1 MNPEN
6 SDDQSQVR
14 QTIKDNLECW
24 MQFCFLAF
32 VCFFIL
38 GIILA
43 LKISPILLTGF
54 LIAYEVLL
62 LMAINK
68 HIHKGRFYIL
78 NLVLG
83 NLINIA
89 SLILLV
95 LGHSR
100 FISVAYSSI
109 PLFFSLP
116 LAFFIEP
123 RLSQPCKKLTRV
135 AKLVFKTL
143 TAITLILV
151 GFKLDNKLGWS
162 WSFVFWPFWV
172 CAFGAGLYSTGVFI
186 PLVGS
191 LTSYFS
197 GGTSFDS
204 VLGPAYL
211 FYVATSS
218 TFAISYFLTNVHYLF
233 TLNFSGIIV
242 PLSLLE
248 LNLGIILAITFG
260 CRKGL
265 M

>member
-6 SDDQSQVR
+6 SDDQSQAR
-14 QTIKDNLECW
+14 QAIKESLECW
-24 MQFCFLAF
+24 MQFGFLVF

-43 LKISPILLTGF
+43 LKISPVFLTGF
-54 LIAYEVLL
+54 LLAYEVLL
-62 LMAINK
+62 LMAIKK
-68 HIHKGRFYIL
+68 HIHKGRLYIL
-78 NLVLG
+78 NLVLET
-83 NLINIA
+83 LINIA
-89 SLILLV
+89 FLTLLV
-95 LGHSR
+95 LGHSK
-100 FISVAYSSI
+100 FFSVVYSGI
-109 PLFFSLP
+109 PLLLSLP

-123 RLSQPCKKLTRV
+123 RLSQPSKKLTRV
-135 AKLVFKTL
+135 AKLAFKTL
-143 TAITLILV
+143 TGITMILV
-151 GFKLDNKLGWS
+151 GLKLDNKLDWS

-197 GGTSFDS
+197 EGTSFNT

-218 TFAISYFLTNVHYLF
+218 SFAISYFLMNVHYLF
-233 TLNFSGIIV
+233 TLNFSGIVI
-242 PLSLLE
+242 PLGLLE

-260 CRKGL
+260 YRKGL